1 MTKGPRP
8 ANGSSMGS
16 PASHSSETSLCA
28 SSCTPLPSRS
38 RCTSWPSLTAVE
50 LPTREGFTLALV
62 VLQGRLL
69 VNGTAVSDGQLGHL
83 DREGSGVQLDA
94 QSDVSLL
101 WLAGEPIDEP
111 LAGRGPFVMNSEEE
125 ILQAIQDF
133 RAGHFGHL
141 AN

>member
-1 MTKGPRP
+1 MALRS
-8 ANGSSMGS
+8 AM
-16 PASHSSETSLCA
+16 ASW
-28 SSCTPLPSRS
+28 CT
-38 RCTSWPSLTAVE
+38 WTA
-50 LPTREGFTLALV
+50 R
-62 VLQGRLL
+62 
-69 VNGTAVSDGQLGHL
+69 
-83 DREGSGVQLDA
+83 GSGVQLDA